1 MAPAAGTTAAAPRRT
16 GSPESPAAGGP
27 RSRRRHPVLF
37 SLWVVLVVL
46 VALALILFLVLPTRT
61 WLTQRSSIGDTSH
74 RLDVLNQENEALAG
88 RVAALQ
94 APEEIER
101 VARQQYGMVRPGEHA
116 FSVVPAP
123 SAQTLP
129 AGWPYTVISGVLAA
143 RGIAVPVAPATT
155 APPAKLPAKAKSKPA
170 KPTTPAK
177 PPAATT
183 APRSATTAAPK
194 PGNG

>member
-1 MAPAAGTTAAAPRRT
+1 MAPAAGTTAAPPRRI
-16 GSPESPAAGGP
+16 GSPEASTVR
-27 RSRRRHPVLF
+27 RSRRGRRHPVLF

-61 WLTQRSSIGDTSH
+61 WLTQRSALGDTSH

-94 APEEIER
+94 TPEEIER

-123 SAQTLP
+123 SASTLP
-129 AGWPYTVISGVLAA
+129 TGWPYTVLSGILAA
-143 RGIAVPVAPATT
+143 RGIAVPAAPATT
-155 APPAKLPAKAKSKPA
+155 APAKATAKAKPA
-170 KPTTPAK
+170 KPAK
-177 PPAATT
+177 PAATT
-183 APRSATTAAPK
+183 APKPAVTTSPK